1 MAKQVQQRKP
11 EPKNNL
17 LRIGLIGV
25 AILLFTVIALA
36 FFRSKTEAP
45 KTVARPITAPVIPKA
60 TVKAP
65 PANTAPTNTPMLK
78 VPAKVLETSFPVLDA
93 KPRRLTDYAGKVV
106 VVDIWATW
114 CGPCRVEIPHL
125 IELGQEFK
133 GQGVEIIGLTTEDPA
148 KDTEKVRDFVKEFKI
163 NYPIGFANGEFAA
176 HLQQGRNAIPQT
188 YVIGRDGEVYKH
200 FVGFN
205 AQISPAQLRAA
216 VGEAVAKAK

>member
-1 MAKQVQQRKP
+1 MAKQVQQRQP
-11 EPKNNL
+11 QPKNNM

-25 AILLFTVIALA
+25 GILLFAVIALA
-36 FFRSKTEAP
+36 FFRHKTEAP
-45 KTVARPITAPVIPKA
+45 TTLSRPAPAIVTPKA
-60 TVKAP
+60 
-65 PANTAPTNTPMLK
+65 PANPAARIK
-78 VPAKVLETSFPVLDA
+78 VPVKVMETSFPVLDA
-93 KPRRLTDYAGKVV
+93 KPRRLTEYAGKVL

-125 IELGQEFK
+125 IELGKEFK

-216 VGEAVAKAK
+216 VGEAVAVAK

>member
-1 MAKQVQQRKP
+1 MAKQVQQRQP
-11 EPKNNL
+11 QPKNNM

-25 AILLFTVIALA
+25 AILLFAVIALA
-36 FFRSKTEAP
+36 FFRNKTEAP
-45 KTVARPITAPVIPKA
+45 TSLSRSAPAILTPKA
-60 TVKAP
+60 SAN
-65 PANTAPTNTPMLK
+65 PAARVK
-78 VPAKVLETSFPVLDA
+78 VPAKVMETSFPVLDA
-93 KPRRLTDYAGKVV
+93 KPRQLKDYAGKVL

-125 IELGQEFK
+125 IELGKEFK

-163 NYPIGFANGEFAA
+163 NYPIGFANGEFAM

-188 YVIGRDGEVYKH
+188 YVIGRDGQVYKH

-205 AQISPAQLRAA
+205 AQISPAQLRTA
-216 VGEAVAKAK
+216 VGEAVAVAK

>member
-1 MAKQVQQRKP
+1 MAKQVQKRQP
-11 EPKNNL
+11 QPKNNL
-17 LRIGLIGV
+17 LRISLIGV
-25 AILLFTVIALA
+25 AILLFAVIALA
-36 FFRSKTEAP
+36 FFRHNTEAP
-45 KTVARPITAPVIPKA
+45 TSLSRPAPSRPAPAIVTPKA
-60 TVKAP
+60 
-65 PANTAPTNTPMLK
+65 PANPAARVK
-78 VPAKVLETSFPVLDA
+78 VPAKVLETSFPVLDN

-125 IELGQEFK
+125 LELGKEFK

-216 VGEAVAKAK
+216 VGEAVAVAK